1 MNEFILFNKSNRLS
15 FIYFKGVLEGLFL
28 VNILSL
34 LIELIK
40 MDIEWM
46 KIEIKNSCL
55 KEILNKSI
63 KLIIGNIEGLLDY

>member
-28 VNILSL
+28 INILSL

-55 KEILNKSI
+55 KDILNKSI
-63 KLIIGNIEGLLDY
+63 KLIIGNIEGLLD

>member
-63 KLIIGNIEGLLDY
+63 KLIIGNIEGLLD